1 MRAFRMRFMAAI
13 GFFAFAVL
21 IRAGATARAQDVTL
35 EVWSH
40 EADEP
45 AKVAFRELA
54 AKNLEKLHPGAKVK
68 ITWYEKNPLFAALKT
83 ALPAG
88 KGPDVFYLEP
98 DQVEYITAGYTGSL
112 LTSLTH
118 SSGQTMQIGYNSAGR
133 ITSVTDPVGR
143 VTQYGY
149 DANNEHLLTVTDFD
163 GEVTTYTYSLG
174 GGAVTDHALLSCSIT
189 AAECVGSGARW
200 LPCSG

>member
-1 MRAFRMRFMAAI
+1 MHAFSTMRSLAAASLI
-13 GFFAFAVL
+13 VCPALLGTLPAVH
-21 IRAGATARAQDVTL
+21 AQDVTL

-54 AKNLEKLHPGAKVK
+54 ARSLERAHSGVKVK

-98 DQVEYITAGYTGSL
+98 DQVEYISAGYIIPL
-112 LTSLTH
+112 DDLVNWNNIEPWARKVWTH
-118 SSGQTMQIGYNSAGR
+118 NCKT
-133 ITSVTDPVGR
+133 
-143 VTQYGY
+143 
-149 DANNEHLLTVTDFD
+149 
-163 GEVTTYTYSLG
+163 
-174 GGAVTDHALLSCSIT
+174 
-189 AAECVGSGARW
+189 
-200 LPCSG
+200 